1 MLTVVEL
8 IGKLSVEGRRSLAA
22 TINDED
28 ILDILAQDES
38 KFVREAAISNIATRI
53 ETVNNALKD
62 EAYVVRRAAE
72 KKNL

>member
-1 MLTVVEL
+1 MLTVIEL
-8 IGKLSVEGRRSLAA
+8 IGKISVEGRRSLAA

-28 ILDILAQDES
+28 ILDILAKDEN
-38 KFVREAAISNIATRI
+38 KFVRAAAISNIATKTQ
-53 ETVNNALKD
+53 TVNNALKD

>member
-1 MLTVVEL
+1 MLTVIEL
-8 IGKLSVEGRRSLAA
+8 IGKISVEGRRCLAA

-28 ILDILAQDES
+28 ILDILAKDEN
-38 KFVREAAISNIATRI
+38 KFVRAAAISNIATKTQ
-53 ETVNNALKD
+53 TVNNALKD